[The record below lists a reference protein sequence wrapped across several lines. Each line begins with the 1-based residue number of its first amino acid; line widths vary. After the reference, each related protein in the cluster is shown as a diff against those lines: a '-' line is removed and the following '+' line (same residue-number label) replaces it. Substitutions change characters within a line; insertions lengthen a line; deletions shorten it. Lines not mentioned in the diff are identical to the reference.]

1 MFIIISR
8 KFSSVPTYI
17 VRQEAMKRQIL
28 GMNNKNKKK
37 IFSYGKWFQESQK
50 PLNRI
55 KRQVKI
61 KEFLDNTR

>member
-1 MFIIISR
+1 
-8 KFSSVPTYI
+8 
-17 VRQEAMKRQIL
+17 MKRQIL